1 MPESI
6 MVLAIKRG
14 QNSKPNKKE
23 IIMKKDYGRL
33 CHPNMH
39 EVPVSKTAAPIVDKE
54 ELIVNAE
61 PIADKVQ
68 PIINK
73 EEPKSKKKTK
83 EEQPQ
88 DEVLEAPAE

>member
-6 MVLAIKRG
+6 MVLAIKHG

-33 CHPNMH
+33 GLPNLL
-39 EVPVSKTAAPIVDKE
+39 EAPAAKTAAPIVAQE
-54 ELIVNAE
+54 ELIVIAE
-61 PIADKVQ
+61 PIADTVE
-68 PIINK
+68 PIVNK

-83 EEQPQ
+83 EEQSQ
-88 DEVLEAPAE
+88 DEVVEAPAE

>member
-6 MVLAIKRG
+6 MVWAIKRG

-33 CHPNMH
+33 GLPNLL
-39 EVPVSKTAAPIVDKE
+39 EVPVAKTAAPIVDKE

>member
-33 CHPNMH
+33 GLPNLL
-39 EVPVSKTAAPIVDKE
+39 ETSATKTAAPIVDKE
-54 ELIVNAE
+54 ELIVSAE
-61 PIADKVQ
+61 PIADTVE
-68 PIINK
+68 PIVNK

-88 DEVLEAPAE
+88 NEVTEAPAE

>member
-23 IIMKKDYGRL
+23 IIMKKDYSRL
-33 CHPNMH
+33 GLPNML
-39 EVPVSKTAAPIVDKE
+39 EVQVAKTTARIVDKE